1 MEEHQGT
8 QITQKTTGVVLAGG
22 RSRRMGADK
31 AALLIE
37 GEPLLRRVVGRLR
50 PALPA
55 VLVVSPPELAPLVP
69 GVRVVPD
76 TRPGMGPL
84 AGLEAAL
91 AAIETPRAFVVACDM
106 PFVAPAL
113 IRAMADYAA
122 ANAPDADAVVLR
134 AGEDVEPLHSV
145 YSKACLPVVTELLD
159 AGTRSLHDLLARLRV
174 AEFPTAEA
182 TRLDP
187 SGRSAFNANTPA
199 EWERALERVTD
210 SRSGGGTDGA

>member
-55 VLVVSPPELAPLVP
+55 VLVVGPPELAPLVP

-134 AGEDVEPLHSV
+134 SGEDVEPLHSV
-145 YSKACLPVVTELLD
+145 YSTACLPVVTELLD

-187 SGRSAFNANTPA
+187 SGLSAFNANTPS
-199 EWERALERVTD
+199 EWERALEHVTD

>member
-22 RSRRMGADK
+22 RSRRMSADK

-55 VLVVSPPELAPLVP
+55 VLVVGPPELAPLVP

-134 AGEDVEPLHSV
+134 SGEDVEPLHSV
-145 YSKACLPVVTELLD
+145 YSTACLPVVTELLD
-159 AGTRSLHDLLARLRV
+159 FGTRSLHDLLARLRV

-187 SGRSAFNANTPA
+187 SGLSAFNANTPS
-199 EWERALERVTD
+199 EWERALEHVTD

>member
-55 VLVVSPPELAPLVP
+55 VLVVGPPELAPLVP

-134 AGEDVEPLHSV
+134 SGEDVEPLHSV
-145 YSKACLPVVTELLD
+145 YSTARLPVVTELLD

-187 SGRSAFNANTPA
+187 SGLSAFNANTPS
-199 EWERALERVTD
+199 EWERALEHVTD